1 MSNNTQVISRPI
13 KDGCSFNAVG
23 NPIIYKLRREDY
35 NYNQINN
42 SGGFAQFQINGSDL
56 TAYFEVGND
65 VYAEDYSIGT
75 ITASSFSGGN
85 TLITVN
91 LAYVAGGTGYINNLS
106 KRTDYKIE
114 AEVFDAVTEESLGP
128 RIVHNPDS
136 SGEVLADVSGTIRPH
151 LVADWTQTTQND
163 PEEGTSK
170 KAFIKYQE
178 FYDAAYQDL
187 VTDDLYPIV
196 GVLSIMH
203 LLQNSPPNF
212 TRYANGGNL
221 LSFCPEDN
229 TRKWLTRFPQP
240 SLWRGWPFDLSFLWS
255 DFPEISRRVKQYDEG
270 GNLITEDVVAL
281 TANMDKVHRVSIGTL
296 HADAKLLLVSLEQGS
311 SGSGSGGVDQI
322 LEETTVKVKD
332 PCDNQILLFWKAAN
346 GGDAFWMFD
355 ENQNYQFRY
364 PSGRVVNRLTL
375 YADNLTVSEWD
386 AINQVNSI
394 TDIIA
399 LNVVDT
405 GMDDS
410 IDKTHFR
417 DDNQVFII
425 NADGSKVGVI
435 VIANDNETKTN
446 YKKHAIEI
454 TIELPELYTV

>member
-1 MSNNTQVISRPI
+1 MSNNTQLISRPI
-13 KDGCSFNAVG
+13 KEGCIFNAVG
-23 NPIIYKLRREDY
+23 NPIIYNLRREDY
-35 NYNQINN
+35 TYNQVNN
-42 SGGFAQFQINGSDL
+42 SGGFAQFQINGTDL
-56 TAYFEVGND
+56 TAYFEVTND
-65 VYAEDYSIGT
+65 IYAEVYGIGGVS
-75 ITASSFSGGN
+75 AVAFSGGN
-85 TLITVN
+85 TLITTD
-91 LAYVAGGTGYINNLS
+91 LAYIAGGTGYINNLS

-114 AEVFDAVTEESLGP
+114 VEVFDSVTEESLGP
-128 RIVHNPDS
+128 RIVHNPDLA
-136 SGEVLADVSGTIRPH
+136 GEVKADVSGTIRPH
-151 LVADWTQTTQND
+151 LVADWTQTTLND

-170 KAFIKYQE
+170 KVFIEYQE
-178 FYDAAYQDL
+178 FYDEEYKDI
-187 VTDDLYPIV
+187 VSDDLNPII

-212 TRYANGGNL
+212 ARYANGGNL
-221 LSFCPEDN
+221 LSFCPEDD

-240 SLWRGWPFDLSFLWS
+240 SMWRGWPFDLSFLWS
-255 DFPEISRRVKQYDEG
+255 DFLEISRRVKQYDEG
-270 GNLITEDVVAL
+270 GNLITEDVDAL
-281 TANMDKVHRVSIGTL
+281 TTDMDKVHRVSIGTL
-296 HADAKLLLVSLEQGS
+296 HADAKLILMSLEQGS

-322 LEETTVKVKD
+322 LEDITIQVKE
-332 PCDNQILLFWKAAN
+332 PCDNQIYLFWKAAN

-355 ENQNYQFRY
+355 ENQNYQYRY

-386 AINQVNSI
+386 AINQLNSVS
-394 TDIIA
+394 DVVA

-410 IDKTHFR
+410 IDKTHYR
-417 DDNQVFII
+417 DDNQVFIV

-446 YKKHAIEI
+446 QKKHAIEI